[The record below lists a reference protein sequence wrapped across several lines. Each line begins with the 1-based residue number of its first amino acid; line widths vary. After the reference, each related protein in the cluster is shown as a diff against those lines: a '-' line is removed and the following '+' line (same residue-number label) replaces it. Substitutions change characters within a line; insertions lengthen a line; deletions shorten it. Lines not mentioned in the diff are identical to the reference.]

1 MIDAVKKQNKATRAQ
16 FEREVESKTELEHYL
31 KKAVKKVIN
40 ERKKNDE
47 KNKGRQGGTKFY
59 ITALDSQ
66 PALKGGNQDENE
78 LSQEERERV
87 IEILLG
93 QDKVISLLYD
103 RPPAAANNAEV
114 AAQGASNP
122 MFGDY
127 QMT

>member
-1 MIDAVKKQNKATRAQ
+1 MIDAVKKQNKNTRGQ

-47 KNKGRQGGTKFY
+47 KNKGRQGGAKFY

-66 PALKGGNQDENE
+66 PALKGSGQDENE

-93 QDKVISLLYD
+93 
-103 RPPAAANNAEV
+103 
-114 AAQGASNP
+114 
-122 MFGDY
+122 
-127 QMT
+127 